1 MRFRNSVMAGAA
13 VAAFAFAAQAAENLT
28 IGVALETPSID
39 PYFYTFKNSTQV
51 TQQIFDPLIRQ
62 NATQQYY
69 PSLALSWKAIDDKTW
84 EFKLRPGVKW
94 HDGSPFTADDVL
106 YSVERAKGGIPGSAT
121 TPSRNFLTGN
131 KEWKKID
138 DLTIHVVTPLPHAT
152 MVPDM
157 SEVVIL
163 SRKNSAGK
171 ETKDYNAGPAAI
183 GTGPFKFVE
192 YVSGDRVVL
201 AANPAYWGGK
211 PAWDQVTM
219 KNLPNNAARV
229 SALLSGTVD
238 VINDVPAE
246 DIETVKKNPKFNV
259 TISPSTLMLR
269 LMFNYRDQIPGVNG
283 PDGKPLAKNP
293 FQDIRV
299 RKALSLAVDRQ
310 RIADRIMA
318 GTAVPASQPQPPGG
332 HAFDTSLKPDPYDPD
347 RAKALLAEAGYK
359 DGFSVMVTAPDAR
372 WGNDKAIT
380 EAVVQML
387 NRIGIKAELDI
398 VPNAVYPTRGQKG
411 ELSLFL
417 GAWGTPS
424 GDGGNFLTHGIHTFD
439 EVAKLGAAN
448 WGRYSNK
455 AVDDLI
461 DKSNAE
467 MDTVKREGLVRDAW
481 RTATDDTANIWL
493 LWVANTWASK
503 ADLVVDPR
511 LDAFTMGTSISK
523 KK

>member
-1 MRFRNSVMAGAA
+1 
-13 VAAFAFAAQAAENLT
+13 
-28 IGVALETPSID
+28 
-39 PYFYTFKNSTQV
+39 
-51 TQQIFDPLIRQ
+51 
-62 NATQQYY
+62 
-69 PSLALSWKAIDDKTW
+69 
-84 EFKLRPGVKW
+84 
-94 HDGSPFTADDVL
+94 
-106 YSVERAKGGIPGSAT
+106 
-121 TPSRNFLTGN
+121 
-131 KEWKKID
+131 
-138 DLTIHVVTPLPHAT
+138 
-152 MVPDM
+152 
-157 SEVVIL
+157 
-163 SRKNSAGK
+163 
-171 ETKDYNAGPAAI
+171 
-183 GTGPFKFVE
+183 
-192 YVSGDRVVL
+192 
-201 AANPAYWGGK
+201 
-211 PAWDQVTM
+211 
-219 KNLPNNAARV
+219 
-229 SALLSGTVD
+229 
-238 VINDVPAE
+238 
-246 DIETVKKNPKFNV
+246 
-259 TISPSTLMLR
+259 
-269 LMFNYRDQIPGVNG
+269 FNYRDQIPGVNG

-398 VPNAVYPTRGQKG
+398 VPNAVYPTKAQKG
-411 ELSLFL
+411 ETPFFL

-424 GDGGNFLTHGIHTFD
+424 GDGGNFLTHGIHSFD

-461 DKSNAE
+461 DKSNIEA
-467 MDTVKREGLVRDAW
+467 DPAKREGLVRDAW
-481 RTATDDTANIWL
+481 RTATNDMANIWI

-503 ADLVVDPR
+503 AELTVEPR
-511 LDAFTMGTSISK
+511 IDAFTMGTTIAK
-523 KK
+523 K